1 MGTNTNRYSR
11 KLLSEKCKLCLL
23 KSKSN
28 YTNECNFNESQREA
42 HLFPLFNPVGF
53 NSQQMF
59 IPKTSCYKFPASI
72 SVSKCAFQGS
82 KLLHQPLLPPPPP
95 KPSFPLS
102 PANSFSVCQAVL
114 PLALLI
120 HEFSSGALFPL
131 SLNFSS
137 LLGLFDPYHLQDNT
151 RSASKCLSQ
160 TLHSAMS
167 VFLFDSYYASIGIS
181 RIFLL
186 FFLNMLGYSSS
197 KTQPAHRASS
207 LPGLKP

>member
-1 MGTNTNRYSR
+1 MEYMWQFFFLNYMGTNTNRYWR
-11 KLLSEKCKLCLL
+11 KLLSEKCKLCFL
-23 KSKSN
+23 KVKVAIPMN
-28 YTNECNFNESQREA
+28 VTLMKAREA

-72 SVSKCAFQGS
+72 SVSKCAFQGC

-95 KPSFPLS
+95 KPSFPLP

-137 LLGLFDPYHLQDNT
+137 LSLGFLTPTIFKTVQDTLPNAFPKHCILQ
-151 RSASKCLSQ
+151 CLY
-160 TLHSAMS
+160 
-167 VFLFDSYYASIGIS
+167 SYLIHI
-181 RIFLL
+181 
-186 FFLNMLGYSSS
+186 MH
-197 KTQPAHRASS
+197 Q
-207 LPGLKP
+207 